1 MFAGGFISEYALM
14 EQIKLGEF
22 ELPGTFYAYL
32 VGFAVLAAGG
42 IWFQFHRGYN
52 KQNDKNVVGGNGD
65 GYDENYKA

>member
-52 KQNDKNVVGGNGD
+52 LQNDKKAVSGS
-65 GYDENYKA
+65 DEYYKA

>member
-52 KQNDKNVVGGNGD
+52 KQNDKKAVSGS
-65 GYDENYKA
+65 DEYYKA

>member
-52 KQNDKNVVGGNGD
+52 KQNDKNVVSGS
-65 GYDENYKA
+65 DEFYKA

>member
-52 KQNDKNVVGGNGD
+52 NQNNKDSLD
-65 GYDENYKA
+65 GTDEHFIAK

>member
-42 IWFQFHRGYN
+42 IWFQFHKGYN
-52 KQNDKNVVGGNGD
+52 N
-65 GYDENYKA
+65 